1 MIKKLKIKFIC
12 IFMITV
18 TVMLGIILGTVIT
31 LTHKNIEQQSIS
43 AMRDIASPP
52 KPHGV
57 SDFRHKHPDKPHFV
71 IFENPDGDIVSQEN
85 GSFDLSDDEYVAELF
100 EYAES
105 RTEESGIVP
114 DTALRYLRNKTPLGV
129 NYIFTDISAETE
141 MIVSLYKISLSIGF
155 ASFVLF
161 FVISIF
167 LAKWAVKPVE
177 EAWNKQKQFIADAS
191 HELKTPLTVITT
203 NAELMKTESEEE
215 NNAKSIDNILTMS
228 KQMRGLVESMLE
240 IARLDSGNVKKH
252 FSVFDL
258 SETVSDAILP
268 FEALFFEKEQNFN
281 SEIEPGVRINGNSE
295 QIKQVV
301 DILLDNANKYASEKS
316 EIKLVLKKQGRN
328 QCRLSVSNEGET
340 IPEEELNNIFK
351 RFYRGDKTRQ
361 MNNSYGLGLSI
372 AEGIVKEHSGKIFA
386 ESKNG
391 VNTFTVELRAVQNS

>member
-1 MIKKLKIKFIC
+1 MLKKLRIKFIC

-18 TVMLGIILGTVIT
+18 TVMLGIIFGTVIT

-43 AMRDIASPP
+43 AMRNIAMPP
-52 KPHGV
+52 KPDNKSEKEFEHI
-57 SDFRHKHPDKPHFV
+57 PKPHFSLL
-71 IFENPDGDIVSQEN
+71 ITPDGEFIAEDN
-85 GSFDLSDDEYVAELF
+85 GMFDLSDEEYLNSLF

-105 RTEESGIVP
+105 RDEETGIVP
-114 DTALRYLRNKTPLGV
+114 DTSLRYFRNRTPMG
-129 NYIFTDISAETE
+129 NSYIFTDVSAEADMLE
-141 MIVSLYKISLSIGF
+141 SLYRTCIIIGLS
-155 ASFVLF
+155 ALLLF

-177 EAWNKQKQFIADAS
+177 EAWDKQKQFIADAS

-203 NAELMKTESEEE
+203 NAELMKSESSEE
-215 NNAKSIDNILTMS
+215 NKSKFTDNILTMS

-240 IARLDSGNVKKH
+240 IARLDNG
-252 FSVFDL
+252 SVRKEFAVFNL

-268 FEALFFEKEQNFN
+268 FEALFFEKEQNFT
-281 SEIEPGVRINGNSE
+281 SDIEPDINMNGNAE

-301 DILLDNANKYASEKS
+301 DILLDNANKYSSEKS
-316 EIKLVLKKQGRN
+316 EIKLILKKQGRN

-340 IPEEELNNIFK
+340 IPEDELKNIFK

-372 AEGIVKEHSGKIFA
+372 AERIVNEHSGKIFA
-386 ESKNG
+386 ESKNRF
-391 VNTFTVELRAVQNS
+391 NTFIVQFHIV

>member
-1 MIKKLKIKFIC
+1 MLKKLRIKFIC

-18 TVMLGIILGTVIT
+18 TVMLGIIFGTVIT

-43 AMRDIASPP
+43 AMRNIAMPP
-52 KPHGV
+52 KPDNKSEKEFEHI
-57 SDFRHKHPDKPHFV
+57 PKPHFSLL
-71 IFENPDGDIVSQEN
+71 ITPEGEFIAEDN
-85 GSFDLSDDEYVAELF
+85 GMFDLSDEEYLNSLF

-105 RTEESGIVP
+105 RNEETGIVP
-114 DTALRYLRNKTPLGV
+114 DTSLRYFRNRTPIG
-129 NYIFTDISAETE
+129 NSYIFTDVSAEADMLE
-141 MIVSLYKISLSIGF
+141 SLYRTCIIIGSS
-155 ASFVLF
+155 ALLLF

-177 EAWNKQKQFIADAS
+177 EAWDKQKQFIADAS

-203 NAELMKTESEEE
+203 NAELMKSESSGE
-215 NNAKSIDNILTMS
+215 NKSKFTDNILTMT

-240 IARLDSGNVKKH
+240 IARLDNG
-252 FSVFDL
+252 SVRKEFAVFNL

-268 FEALFFEKEQNFN
+268 FEALFFEKGQNFT
-281 SEIEPGVRINGNSE
+281 SEIEPDINLNGNAE

-316 EIKLVLKKQGRN
+316 EIKLIMKKQSRN

-340 IPEEELNNIFK
+340 IPEEELKNIFK
-351 RFYRGDKTRQ
+351 RFYRGDKTRK

-372 AEGIVKEHSGKIFA
+372 AERIVNEHSGKIFA

-391 VNTFTVELRAVQNS
+391 INTFNVHLHTV

>member
-1 MIKKLKIKFIC
+1 MLKKLRIKFVC
-12 IFMITV
+12 IFMVTV

-43 AMRDIASPP
+43 AMRDIAMPP
-52 KPHGV
+52 KPLNKPEKEFEHI
-57 SDFRHKHPDKPHFV
+57 PKPHFSLL
-71 IFENPDGDIVSQEN
+71 ITPDGEFIAEDN
-85 GSFDLSDDEYVAELF
+85 GMFDLSDEEYLNSLF

-105 RTEESGIVP
+105 RDEETGIVP
-114 DTALRYLRNKTPLGV
+114 DTSLRYFRNRTPMG
-129 NYIFTDISAETE
+129 NSYIFTDVSAEADMLE
-141 MIVSLYKISLSIGF
+141 SLYRTCIIIGLS
-155 ASFVLF
+155 ALLLF

-177 EAWNKQKQFIADAS
+177 EAWDKQKQFIADAS

-203 NAELMKTESEEE
+203 NAELMKSESSEE
-215 NNAKSIDNILTMS
+215 NKSKFTDNILKMS

-240 IARLDSGNVKKH
+240 IARLDNG
-252 FSVFDL
+252 SVGKEFAVFNL

-268 FEALFFEKEQNFN
+268 FEALFFEKEQIFT
-281 SEIEPGVRINGNSE
+281 SEIEPDINMNGNAE

-316 EIKLVLKKQGRN
+316 EIKLILKKQGRN
-328 QCRLSVSNEGET
+328 QCRLSVSNEGEA
-340 IPEEELNNIFK
+340 IPEDELKNIFK

-372 AEGIVKEHSGKIFA
+372 AESIVTEHSGKIFA
-386 ESKNG
+386 ESKNS
-391 VNTFTVELRAVQNS
+391 VNTFTVHLHTV